1 MSADNCAVC
10 CRDSHSYIELQQ
22 TTKLLHHEL
31 YDADHEGDGD
41 DEDDDDEGIGDVC
54 LFTPKILG
62 KS

>member
-31 YDADHEGDGD
+31 YDADHED
-41 DEDDDDEGIGDVC
+41 DEDDDEVIGDDEDVY
-54 LFTPKILG
+54 LFTPK
-62 KS
+62 S